1 VTTFVIIGCV
11 AILAFTILTCVTIFV
26 QAWER
31 VQVKRTD
38 NFVTVNRDSLAAQ
51 RILTIQRNAREPLKF
66 TTTETRNLRAA
77 LADQEGPTH
86 GRTSAT

>member
-1 VTTFVIIGCV
+1 VTPFVIIGCV

-38 NFVTVNRDSLAAQ
+38 NFVAVNRDGLAAQ
-51 RILTIQRNAREPLKF
+51 RNIIRDQARHQDP
-66 TTTETRNLRAA
+66 
-77 LADQEGPTH
+77 Q
-86 GRTSAT
+86 